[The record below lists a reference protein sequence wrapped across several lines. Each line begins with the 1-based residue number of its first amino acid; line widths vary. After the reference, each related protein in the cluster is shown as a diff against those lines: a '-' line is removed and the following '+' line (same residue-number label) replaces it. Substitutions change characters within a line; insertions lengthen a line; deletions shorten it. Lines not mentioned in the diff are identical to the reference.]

1 MFTNYL
7 PVPQMASES
16 ISKLLGQNAE
26 IKPIAAR
33 LEDIKRLQR
42 RYRTLAPE
50 RLAAASRVCAID
62 GTIIVVCA
70 ASGAVAAALR
80 QLAPRLL
87 EGLRGP
93 AKSPKH
99 SEDQDFTSI
108 RIEVQVTPVTLKRQV
123 VPPPAMPREQLG
135 KIAARLADSPLRQT
149 LERMAGQS
157 KRTRS
162 KT

>member
-1 MFTNYL
+1 
-7 PVPQMASES
+7 MASEP
-16 ISKLLGQNAE
+16 ISKLLGNNAE

-33 LEDIKRLQR
+33 LEDIQRLQR
-42 RYRTLAPE
+42 RYRALAPE

-62 GTIIVVCA
+62 GTIIVICA

-87 EGLRGP
+87 EALRGP
-93 AKSPKH
+93 QKTPKH

-108 RIEVQVTPVTLKRQV
+108 RIEVQVTAAARKREV
-123 VPPPAMPREQLG
+123 IPPPAMPREKLG
-135 KIAARLADSPLRQT
+135 RIAAKLSDSPLKDT
-149 LERMAGQS
+149 LERMSDHSQ
-157 KRTRS
+157 RTRS

>member
-1 MFTNYL
+1 
-7 PVPQMASES
+7 MASES

-62 GTIIVVCA
+62 GTIVVICA

-93 AKSPKH
+93 RKSPKH

-108 RIEVQVTPVTLKRQV
+108 RIEVQVTTALPKREV
-123 VPPPAMPREQLG
+123 IPPPAMPREQLG
-135 KIAARLADSPLRQT
+135 RLAAGLSDSPLKET
-149 LERMAGQS
+149 LERMSGQS

>member
-1 MFTNYL
+1 
-7 PVPQMASES
+7 MASEP
-16 ISKLLGQNAE
+16 ISKLLGQTAE

-62 GTIIVVCA
+62 GKIVVICA

-87 EGLRGP
+87 EGLARTCEIPKTSRGSGLYFNP
-93 AKSPKH
+93 HRS
-99 SEDQDFTSI
+99 SSNY
-108 RIEVQVTPVTLKRQV
+108 RTPKRQV
-123 VPPPAMPREQLG
+123 IPPPAMPREALG
-135 KIAARLADSPLRQT
+135 RIAAGLSDSPLRQT